1 MFPAIE
7 TQVLIAVGAAAL
19 VTYSLRL
26 GGLLLASRFPRA
38 GRFRNGMD
46 ALPGALLFSLVL
58 PSMVAEGA
66 WGIFAGGLTALVVLK
81 TRNPL
86 LAMLVGMLVVF
97 AARRVDAGCLSVL
110 VGLP

>member
-1 MFPAIE
+1 MFPAVE
-7 TQVLIAVGAAAL
+7 SQVLLAVGLSAA

-38 GRFRNGMD
+38 GRFRKGMD

-58 PSMVAEGA
+58 PSMVAEGF
-66 WGIFAGGLTALVVLK
+66 WGVVAGGLTALTVVR

-86 LAMLVGMLVVF
+86 LAMLVGILVVF
-97 AARRVDAGCLSVL
+97 AART
-110 VGLP
+110 VGR

>member
-1 MFPAIE
+1 MPMLPVVESRA
-7 TQVLIAVGAAAL
+7 VLAVGLSAL

-38 GRFRNGMD
+38 GRFRKGMD

-58 PSMVAEGA
+58 PSIVTEGVCGVVAA
-66 WGIFAGGLTALVVLK
+66 GLTALVVLR

-86 LAMLVGMLVVF
+86 LAMLVGMLVIY
-97 AARRVDAGCLSVL
+97 AARNLSA
-110 VGLP
+110 

>member
-7 TQVLIAVGAAAL
+7 PQVLLAVGLAAA

-38 GRFRNGMD
+38 GRFRAGMD

-58 PSMVAEGA
+58 PSIVAEGY
-66 WGIFAGGLTALVVLK
+66 WGLLATVLTTLVVLR
-81 TRNPL
+81 TRNTL
-86 LAMLVGMLVVF
+86 LAMLTGMLVIF
-97 AARRVDAGCLSVL
+97 LARKFG
-110 VGLP
+110 P